1 MSNNQQYVV
10 MRSPKSLGIGLIL
23 TFFFGPIGLFYA
35 TISGAIIMLIIDAI
49 FAVIGFLTL
58 GYSLIVTAPLVN
70 LVCMVWAYVRI
81 SSYNKALMAGAMR
94 I

>member
-10 MRSPKSLGIGLIL
+10 MRSPKSIGIGLIL

-70 LVCMVWAYVRI
+70 LVCMVWAYVKI
-81 SSYNKALMAGAMR
+81 NSYNKALIDGALK